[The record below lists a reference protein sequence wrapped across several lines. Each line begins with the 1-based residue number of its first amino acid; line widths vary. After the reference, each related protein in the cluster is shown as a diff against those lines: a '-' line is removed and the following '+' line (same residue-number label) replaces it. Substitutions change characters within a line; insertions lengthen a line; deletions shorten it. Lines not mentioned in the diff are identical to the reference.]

1 MRCRNRNSGWDFQVI
16 GHIFGIWDSNDCDTE
31 VAWWNITFIKSHWNI
46 FIKSHMSMVWCLVI
60 VVVFGWHH
68 VCFILFSPINSRMYK
83 KGFHELPEL
92 QPTGGST
99 PTAEVIGTNTH
110 WLSWIQPTIFQTGH
124 KQYEQI
130 NYTLSFVE
138 KYTCSVY

>member
-1 MRCRNRNSGWDFQVI
+1 MKYNF
-16 GHIFGIWDSNDCDTE
+16 HK
-31 VAWWNITFIKSHWNI
+31 ITFEHIHKITHEYGLMLGYSCSFW
-46 FIKSHMSMVWCLVI
+46 VTTCLLSI
-60 VVVFGWHH
+60 
-68 VCFILFSPINSRMYK
+68 ILTSINSRMYK

-92 QPTGGST
+92 QPTSGST

-138 KYTCSVY
+138 K